1 MVAEKSSQ
9 ILDNTDVKQK
19 FDLCKNDL

>member
-19 FDLCKNDL
+19 FDLYKNDL